1 MKELI
6 YNKLLQIVGAE
17 NLLVDEPMSKH
28 TTFRI
33 GGPADYFA
41 MPETK
46 EQVVELVKACK
57 EANLDFYIIGNGSN
71 LLVGDLGYRGVIIQI
86 GSNMASYEMKEER
99 CADED
104 SAKYLVTVGAGLM
117 LSKLSNL
124 VANEGMKDFEFAS
137 GIPGTIGGAVTMNAG
152 AYGGQIE
159 DVLIEATVVDEN
171 GEIKTL
177 SNEELELGYRTS
189 IIQKKPYI
197 VLEAKFMF
205 EKGDIVA
212 IKDRIKELSKQR
224 REKQPLEFPSA
235 GSTFKRPEGYFAG
248 KLVDDCGLRG
258 YRVGNIMVS
267 EKHCGFVINAGGGT
281 AAEVMTLVR
290 DVQKK
295 VFEEYNVHL
304 ETEIRMIGSF

>member
-6 YNKLLQIVGAE
+6 YNKLLQIVGAA
-17 NLLVDEPMSKH
+17 NLSLNEPMSKH

-33 GGPADYFA
+33 GGPADYFV
-41 MPETK
+41 MPTTM

-57 EANLDFYIIGNGSN
+57 EEKLDFYIIGNGSN

-86 GSNMASYEMKEER
+86 GSNMASYEMQEVKGEEGF
-99 CADED
+99 
-104 SAKYLVTVGAGLM
+104 KYQVTVGAGLM

-197 VLEAKFMF
+197 VLEAKFLF
-205 EKGDIVA
+205 EKGDVTA

-248 KLVDDCGLRG
+248 KLIDDCGLRG

-281 AAEVMTLVR
+281 AAEVMTLVH

-295 VFEEYNVHL
+295 VFDEYNVHL